1 MVSYQQL
8 YFVAKMFTIEMVPI
22 RYSIGLM
29 VKNKYRMS
37 KNERERNCFR
47 EHTLENC
54 VQESGIETVR
64 KRVSE

>member
-1 MVSYQQL
+1 
-8 YFVAKMFTIEMVPI
+8 MFTIEMVPI